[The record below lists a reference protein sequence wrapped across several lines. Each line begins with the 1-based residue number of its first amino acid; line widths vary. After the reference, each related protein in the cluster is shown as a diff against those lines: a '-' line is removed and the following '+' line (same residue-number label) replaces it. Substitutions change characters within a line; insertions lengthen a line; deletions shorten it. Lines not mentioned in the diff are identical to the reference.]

1 MLDEK
6 LPPSDD
12 ETRTAKFEIE
22 IKSIDTYERKK
33 IADAKHLGEII
44 SAWIKAG
51 FSLALIFV
59 SLALFGFGGYTSW
72 NHKDAKIRE
81 NAISLMAVPAGLVA
95 GLLGG
100 IGLR

>member
-1 MLDEK
+1 MSKEEL
-6 LPPSDD
+6 SSNGDD
-12 ETRTAKFEIE
+12 APYADSYKGIG
-22 IKSIDTYERKK
+22 INTYERGRA
-33 IADAKHLGEII
+33 ADAKYLADSI
-44 SAWIKAG
+44 SAFIKAG
-51 FSLALIFV
+51 FSSALVII

>member
-1 MLDEK
+1 MPDEES
-6 LPPSDD
+6 LPRND
-12 ETRTAKFEIE
+12 EVPYADSYKG
-22 IKSIDTYERKK
+22 IDINTYERGRG
-33 IADAKHLGEII
+33 ADAKYLAETI

-51 FSLALIFV
+51 FSSALIV
-59 SLALFGFGGYTSW
+59 ISLVLFGFGGYTSW

-81 NAISLMAVPAGLVA
+81 SAISLMAVPAGLVA